1 VELWLLKILNRTLI
15 LALLNFLIYIFLAT
29 YSNKCFNFWVNF
41 FFDVTKGG
49 DGLLQAKYES
59 KIFKKNIILL
69 YFWLNTLTIYR
80 NMEIFKK

>member
-1 VELWLLKILNRTLI
+1 MAIENLKQDLI

-49 DGLLQAKYES
+49 DGLLQAKYERKFS
-59 KIFKKNIILL
+59 KKNHPSIFLAK
-69 YFWLNTLTIYR
+69 YLTIYR